1 MRGLANFIDWF
12 NTTVGRGLAWLT
24 LGIVLV
30 QMGVVIARY
39 VFGLGSIWA
48 QESITYMHGFLFML
62 AAAYTLKLDG
72 HVRVDIFYREAPPRR
87 KAMVNL
93 FGSLFFL
100 IPVCLLIFYIAWPYV
115 AQSWSILEGSQ
126 ETSGIQ
132 GRYLQKTAILAFA
145 AMMALQGLSIA
156 IHSIL
161 AIQGDVEE
169 LEALKVPGVH

>member
-100 IPVCLLIFYIAWPYV
+100 IP
-115 AQSWSILEGSQ
+115 EG
-126 ETSGIQ
+126 
-132 GRYLQKTAILAFA
+132 
-145 AMMALQGLSIA
+145 
-156 IHSIL
+156 
-161 AIQGDVEE
+161 
-169 LEALKVPGVH
+169 